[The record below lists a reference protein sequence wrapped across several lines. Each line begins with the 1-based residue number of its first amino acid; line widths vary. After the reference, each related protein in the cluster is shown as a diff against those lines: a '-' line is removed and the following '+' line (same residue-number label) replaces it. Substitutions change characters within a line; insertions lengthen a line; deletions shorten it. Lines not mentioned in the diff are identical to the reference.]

1 MNTLV
6 NTETLIPVVD
16 GEIGGELQPCVDGR
30 VLHGWLK
37 SGEMFSK
44 WIAARIRKYDFIEN
58 QDFACHWEI
67 SQTQTKGGR
76 KGRARVKKYLL
87 TLDMAKELSMVENN
101 IQGRTARRYFINC
114 EKALRRVESN
124 LMMQFNR
131 ALLELEKFSDMASQA
146 GRTLNVIG
154 KQVKPQARERVDA
167 LKQKLQPHLPN
178 LEINND

>member
-1 MNTLV
+1 MNALV
-6 NTETLIPVVD
+6 KADSLIPVIES
-16 GEIGGELQPCVDGR
+16 EIGGELQPCVDAR
-30 VLHGWLK
+30 TLHQWLK
-37 SGEMFSK
+37 SGERFAD
-44 WIAARIRKYDFIEN
+44 WIKKRIRTYGFIEN
-58 QDFACHWEI
+58 EDYSLI
-67 SQTQTKGGR
+67 SVIPETKGRGGNR
-76 KGRARVKKYLL
+76 RSVDYIL
-87 TLDMAKELSMVENN
+87 TLDTAKELSMVENN
-101 IQGRTARRYFINC
+101 AQGRTARRYFINC